1 MILAEYEQIE
11 ARARY
16 GANDIRP
23 GLTGWAQI
31 NGRDAVTVEEKAR
44 LDGWQL
50 RRYWAGRGSKRG
62 GRRQPR
68 TPDFGSRLCRAVR
81 GIADKG
87 IERKNRTSQA
97 ESGRRPKSEQG
108 PACERDA

>member
-1 MILAEYEQIE
+1 MILADYEQIE

-44 LDGWQL
+44 LDGEYWQ
-50 RRYWAGRGSKRG
+50 YA
-62 GRRQPR
+62 
-68 TPDFGSRLCRAVR
+68 
-81 GIADKG
+81 
-87 IERKNRTSQA
+87 
-97 ESGRRPKSEQG
+97 
-108 PACERDA
+108 PA

>member
-11 ARARY
+11 ACARY

-44 LDGWQL
+44 LDGGKMPQWDDL
-50 RRYWAGRGSKRG
+50 LSDLEAAFRSRFIANEG
-62 GRRQPR
+62 GHE
-68 TPDFGSRLCRAVR
+68 L
-81 GIADKG
+81 
-87 IERKNRTSQA
+87 
-97 ESGRRPKSEQG
+97 
-108 PACERDA
+108 

>member
-1 MILAEYEQIE
+1 MSVISPRPMILAEYEQIE

-44 LDGWQL
+44 LDG
-50 RRYWAGRGSKRG
+50 
-62 GRRQPR
+62 
-68 TPDFGSRLCRAVR
+68 
-81 GIADKG
+81 
-87 IERKNRTSQA
+87 
-97 ESGRRPKSEQG
+97 
-108 PACERDA
+108 